1 MKHAYN
7 PACLCQSTI
16 TKTDIHNLKT
26 SLQALHSAH
35 GLLPKPKLTFE
46 ETSNVTLII
55 GFGRPPLLDQ
65 TLQRLPILS

>member
-1 MKHAYN
+1 MPK
-7 PACLCQSTI
+7 CLQPCLFMPKYDNKNRYTQSE
-16 TKTDIHNLKT
+16 DILASPT
-26 SLQALHSAH
+26 H